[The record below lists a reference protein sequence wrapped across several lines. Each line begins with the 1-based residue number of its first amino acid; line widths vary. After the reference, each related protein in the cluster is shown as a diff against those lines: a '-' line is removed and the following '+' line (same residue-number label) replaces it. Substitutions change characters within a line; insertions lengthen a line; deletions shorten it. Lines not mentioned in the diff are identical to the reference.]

1 MTRGVPDVQSLVP
14 MRLPLRFSPMLCAAV
29 LAVALVAPS
38 AAGAQALQ
46 SRLFDVTK
54 SKKLRVCQFPL
65 YYSISFRNPKTG
77 EIEGIDADLSKE
89 LAKELGA
96 ELEIVE
102 SSFGTFIADL
112 QANKCEIGM
121 FGVGASLKRAQAVE
135 FSKPYLITNIYAVT
149 RKDGPIKSWADVD
162 KKGVKAAVTLG
173 SYIEPFMKSYLKNAE
188 LISVAPPNTREGE
201 LVAQRVDVIITDYPT
216 AIKVTDEFDWAKTIV
231 PEEKLAV
238 TPYAYVVPQGDQIW
252 LNYINLF
259 IDTIKLDGRLIK
271 YAKKN
276 KLDPIVAP

>member
-1 MTRGVPDVQSLVP
+1 MMGVTKL
-14 MRLPLRFSPMLCAAV
+14 LGAFA
-29 LAVALVAPS
+29 LATAFGLAS
-38 AAGAQALQ
+38 ASAEAQQAQ
-46 SRLFDVTK
+46 SRLYEVTK

-65 YYSISFRNPKTG
+65 YYSISFRNPKSG
-77 EIEGIDADLSKE
+77 EIEGIDADLAKE
-89 LAKELGA
+89 LAKELDA
-96 ELEIVE
+96 QLEIVE

-112 QANKCEIGM
+112 QANKCDVGM

-135 FSKPYLITNIYAVT
+135 FSKPYLITNVYGVT
-149 RKDGPIKSWADVD
+149 RKGGPIKSWADVD

-173 SYIEPFMKSYLKNAE
+173 SYIEPFMKNYPKNAE
-188 LISVAPPNTREGE
+188 LISVAPPNTREAE
-201 LVAQRVDVIITDYPT
+201 LVAGRVDVIMTDYPT
-216 AIKVTDEFDWAKTIV
+216 AVKVTDEFDWAQTIV
-231 PEEKLAV
+231 PDEKLAV

-259 IDTIKLDGRLIK
+259 IDTIKLDGRLMK